1 MRRLIIGI
9 SGASGAIYGI
19 RALEALSA
27 VPDVET
33 HLVMSGSARR
43 TIADETDWKPSAVE
57 ALADVVSGS
66 AQLVRRQS
74 PGYRPR

>member
-9 SGASGAIYGI
+9 SGGSGAIYGI
-19 RALEALSA
+19 RTLEALTA

-33 HLVMSGSARR
+33 HQVMSGSARS

-66 AQLVRRQS
+66 AQLALRQS